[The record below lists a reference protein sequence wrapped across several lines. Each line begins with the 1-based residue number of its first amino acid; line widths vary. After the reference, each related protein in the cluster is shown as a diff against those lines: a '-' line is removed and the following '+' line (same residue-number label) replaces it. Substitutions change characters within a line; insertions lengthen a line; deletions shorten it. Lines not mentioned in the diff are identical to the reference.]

1 MMLKV
6 NRNVRMLSLV
16 VLVMS
21 ASVSAVAKE
30 DRPKPEWRNWPLGER
45 FAIAAGAFKP
55 SIETEVRAVST
66 GDINPGAAIS
76 FERDL
81 GMKDS
86 TTRPLASANWRFA
99 KRHSLY
105 FRYFDLDRSGDTI
118 SNVNIKFGD
127 ETITIGLPVES
138 YFDIETIEISYA
150 YSILFD
156 RKKDLSIGLG
166 ISFQDIQAGI
176 RSIDA
181 GSIIKEDLDVLAP
194 LPTFNAR
201 FQYAFTDKLSG
212 IVSLGWLAVEA
223 ELGEKE
229 NLDGSIWN
237 SSAGVRYKAFNNVA
251 FSLIY
256 SVFDVDIDYDKR
268 DLAGFIDYKY
278 HGPVLGVDYSF

>member
-1 MMLKV
+1 LKSRV
-6 NRNVRMLSLV
+6 FHISALTIGLLITVPV
-16 VLVMS
+16 VT
-21 ASVSAVAKE
+21 KE
-30 DRPKPEWRNWPLGER
+30 LPEWSKWPLGDR
-45 FAIAAGAFKP
+45 FTIGVGAFWPNIK
-55 SIETEVRAVST
+55 TEVRAVST

-86 TTRPLASANWRFA
+86 TVRPLASANWRFA
-99 KRHSLY
+99 RRHSLH
-105 FRYFDLDRSGDTI
+105 FKYFDLDRSGDTI

-127 ETITIGLPVES
+127 EIISIGVPVES
-138 YFDIETIEISYA
+138 YFDIETIEFSYA

-156 RKKDLSIGLG
+156 RKKDFSVGLG
-166 ISFQDIQAGI
+166 ISFQDIKTGI
-176 RSIDA
+176 RSNDS
-181 GSIIKEDLDVLAP
+181 GQIIKEDLTVVAP
-194 LPTFNAR
+194 LPTINAR
-201 FQYAFTDKLSG
+201 FEYAFTDQWVGL
-212 IVSLGWLAVEA
+212 VSLGWLAVEA

-237 SSAGVRYKAFNNVA
+237 SSAGIRYKAFNNVA

-256 SVFDVDIDYDKR
+256 SIFDLDIDYDKR